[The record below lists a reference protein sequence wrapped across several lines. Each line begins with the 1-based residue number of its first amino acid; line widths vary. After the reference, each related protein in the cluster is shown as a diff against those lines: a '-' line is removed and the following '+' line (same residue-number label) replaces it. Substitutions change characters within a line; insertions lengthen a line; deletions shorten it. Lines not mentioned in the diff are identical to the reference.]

1 MKPNASS
8 PLSITGTC
16 TRMPEAPVTTLIP
29 VRTSDIGS
37 VNSRVGVPASSASTI
52 RPQSISGLLT
62 SYQRPLMRT
71 WVSRLVVE

>member
-1 MKPNASS
+1 M
-8 PLSITGTC
+8 
-16 TRMPEAPVTTLIP
+16 TTLIP

-37 VNSRVGVPASSASTI
+37 VYSRVGSPASSVSTI
-52 RPQSISGLLT
+52 SPQSISGLLT